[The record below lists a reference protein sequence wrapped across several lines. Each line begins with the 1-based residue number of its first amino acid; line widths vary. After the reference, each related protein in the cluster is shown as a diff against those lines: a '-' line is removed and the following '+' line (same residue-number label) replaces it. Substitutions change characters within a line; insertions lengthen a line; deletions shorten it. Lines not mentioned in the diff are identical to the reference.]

1 MEHTSTSVEQL
12 YTLHTV
18 VFVLTCVM
26 IFSLKSLWQ
35 TPAIVVTDRVPN
47 TWVLGSLEKMA
58 DFIIQNSKMDRQ
70 IFYPFGNIKMNEYPI
85 SVTISSRVC
94 SEKNVVHV

>member
-35 TPAIVVTDRVPN
+35 THTPAIVVTDRVPN

-58 DFIIQNSKMDRQ
+58 DFIIQNSKMDCQ
-70 IFYPFGNIKMNEYPI
+70 IFYPFGRFFK
-85 SVTISSRVC
+85 V
-94 SEKNVVHV
+94 KK

>member
-35 TPAIVVTDRVPN
+35 THTHTPAIVVTDRVPN
-47 TWVLGSLEKMA
+47 TWVLGSLE
-58 DFIIQNSKMDRQ
+58 
-70 IFYPFGNIKMNEYPI
+70 
-85 SVTISSRVC
+85 
-94 SEKNVVHV
+94 